1 MRSHELKC
9 RCTSPSVLCAWL
21 SIKQCCS
28 NLVTYSPKASGF
40 MPWCIQTSCVQ
51 SGLLVS
57 TSRIVACVRVLLT
70 GCNGS
75 KFSAPCAA
83 SFFRFVSRALLLLL
97 LLLYFT
103 LLCGVVSALTGVF
116 AVITRVFSAKTLFS
130 SFLSFFRGL
139 DTPLAVCSIRQT
151 FGSIALTSLRL
162 ASSHLNC
169 IALDV
174 RIWNRLYT
182 PSSKRE
188 RLMHPLMI
196 SDNFGTVTAPFSL
209 RIIDTRPHPIVLRT
223 LARKC
228 FLKA

>member
-1 MRSHELKC
+1 M
-9 RCTSPSVLCAWL
+9 
-21 SIKQCCS
+21 
-28 NLVTYSPKASGF
+28 
-40 MPWCIQTSCVQ
+40 
-51 SGLLVS
+51 S
-57 TSRIVACVRVLLT
+57 TSRIVACVRVLPA
-70 GCNGS
+70 GCNDS
-75 KFSAPCAA
+75 NFSAPCAA
-83 SFFRFVSRALLLLL
+83 SFSLSFLRALLLL

-103 LLCGVVSALTGVF
+103 LLCGVVSALTGIFV
-116 AVITRVFSAKTLFS
+116 VITRVFSAKTPFS

-196 SDNFGTVTAPFSL
+196 SDNFGTVTAPIFFANNRHSSS
-209 RIIDTRPHPIVLRT
+209 PH
-223 LARKC
+223 C
-228 FLKA
+228 FAYPCA

>member
-1 MRSHELKC
+1 
-9 RCTSPSVLCAWL
+9 
-21 SIKQCCS
+21 
-28 NLVTYSPKASGF
+28 

-57 TSRIVACVRVLLT
+57 ISPIVLLVRLPPT

-75 KFSAPCAA
+75 NFSALRGSSLRA
-83 SFFRFVSRALLLLL
+83 SRLLLL

-103 LLCGVVSALTGVF
+103 LLCGVVSTLTGVF
-116 AVITRVFSAKTLFS
+116 SVITWVFSAKTPFS
-130 SFLSFFRGL
+130 SFLSFFCGL

-182 PSSKRE
+182 PHRRE
-188 RLMHPLMI
+188 
-196 SDNFGTVTAPFSL
+196 NA
-209 RIIDTRPHPIVLRT
+209 
-223 LARKC
+223 
-228 FLKA
+228 

>member
-1 MRSHELKC
+1 MR
-9 RCTSPSVLCAWL
+9 W
-21 SIKQCCS
+21 
-28 NLVTYSPKASGF
+28 Y
-40 MPWCIQTSCVQ
+40 IQTSCVQ

-57 TSRIVACVRVLLT
+57 TSRIVACVRVLPA

-75 KFSAPCAA
+75 KFSALRG
-83 SFFRFVSRALLLLL
+83 SSLLFLRALLLLL

-116 AVITRVFSAKTLFS
+116 AVITRFFSAKTPFS
-130 SFLSFFRGL
+130 LFLSFFRGL

-196 SDNFGTVTAPFSL
+196 SDNFGTVTAPIFFANNRHSSS
-209 RIIDTRPHPIVLRT
+209 PH
-223 LARKC
+223 C
-228 FLKA
+228 FAYPCA